1 MSTVLIPYYLAD
13 ELGNYIVTDL
23 NELLLVEADELRV
36 GRTGQLYGAIRNR
49 ILTYDPV
56 GRLHV
61 DQLLTGGLYTLEAPD
76 KATYPFGVIRL
87 TARGTGAGDD
97 GRLRERGRLQIVVYG
112 RPRADLD
119 RLETAMDVIE
129 NALYGWSDDVEGLLT
144 IRSLS
149 IRDTAPPYQS
159 PENREI
165 IHVRGVW
172 EYTYWPTYR
181 THLAVASG
189 DPAPNSP

>member
-76 KATYPFGVIRL
+76 KATYPFGLIRL
-87 TARGTGAGDD
+87 QSRRTGQGDD
-97 GRLRERGRLQIVVYG
+97 GRLRERGEVHVMLYG

-119 RLETAMDVIE
+119 RLELVMDVTE
-129 NALYGWSDDVEGLLT
+129 NALYGWSGDVEGLL
-144 IRSLS
+144 S
-149 IRDTAPPYQS
+149 IRALTQRDTLPPYQS

-165 IHVRGVW
+165 ISVRGVW
-172 EYTYWPTYR
+172 EYTYWPSYR
-181 THLAVASG
+181 THLANASG
-189 DPAPNSP
+189 APAPI